1 MLCVMGLCYR
11 SHGDACAG
19 LTLVLVACLLVDDD
33 GGFWLLVFCH
43 ACGVCWMAMRTLLRE
58 RCNVQPRSV
67 DRSMSLG
74 TVVVRGL
81 VVAALK
87 VICDDH

>member
-1 MLCVMGLCYR
+1 
-11 SHGDACAG
+11 
-19 LTLVLVACLLVDDD
+19 
-33 GGFWLLVFCH
+33 
-43 ACGVCWMAMRTLLRE
+43 MRTLLRE

-74 TVVVRGL
+74 AAVVRGL

-87 VICDDH
+87 VICDGDDH